1 MKPFYFILLLTG
13 ENRFLIVH
21 KKSTTPFVPT
31 ADGSTTY
38 LRLSN
43 NTVDK
48 LVELFA
54 NDPVSDAEKE
64 TTVFRSTEKH
74 SHAHLPFMFGDSRS
88 KSRVTIPPMTHG
100 TEQYQPIRDTLPI
113 FEYRDAILGAINQHQ
128 VVVISGETG
137 LSTVFLLD

>member
-1 MKPFYFILLLTG
+1 MFFFLWLTG
-13 ENRFLIVH
+13 ENRFLIVY
-21 KKSTTPFVPT
+21 KKNTTPFAPT
-31 ADGSTTY
+31 ADGNTTY

-64 TTVFRSTEKH
+64 NTVVRPMVGQ
-74 SHAHLPFMFGDSRS
+74 SHAHLPFMFGDART
-88 KSRVTIPPMTHG
+88 KARVTIPPMTLG
-100 TEQYQPIRDTLPI
+100 ADEYRTARESLPI
-113 FEYRDAILGAINQHQ
+113 FEYRDDILRAINQHQ

-137 LSTVFLLD
+137 LFTLAPFCETK